1 MRSHIRMTEFGS
13 AAVGPNN
20 EKILIAQTG
29 TTVEVIFEA
38 DDPDLRI
45 SMISTKVLRVTG
57 V

>member
-1 MRSHIRMTEFGS
+1 MTEFGS